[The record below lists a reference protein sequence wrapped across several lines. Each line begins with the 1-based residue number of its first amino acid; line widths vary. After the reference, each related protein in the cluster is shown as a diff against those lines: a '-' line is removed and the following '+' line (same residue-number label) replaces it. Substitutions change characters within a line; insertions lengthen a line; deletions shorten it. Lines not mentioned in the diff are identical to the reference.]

1 MEELWELTFCPI
13 CEDGFK
19 GTPVILTCCNR
30 NICETH
36 WVDALKKQK
45 TKLFKCQFCHK
56 THNMKNYKFPINE
69 KSQKLLEAD
78 MGEIEEEYENAHYEI
93 YYRLK
98 KSIEKMT
105 NLIGDPEY
113 FIFEHVADLKHEI
126 DLRKE
131 KLKEK
136 IDEICD
142 DMIQKMDNYQKE
154 CYENA
159 KRAKLAEK
167 NAELIREMQAK
178 LDKWEDID
186 TIIHQITNI

>member
-1 MEELWELTFCPI
+1 
-13 CEDGFK
+13 
-19 GTPVILTCCNR
+19 
-30 NICETH
+30 
-36 WVDALKKQK
+36 
-45 TKLFKCQFCHK
+45 
-56 THNMKNYKFPINE
+56 MKNYKFPINE

-113 FIFEHVADLKHEI
+113 FIFEHVADLKREI

-142 DMIQKMDNYQKE
+142 DMIQKMEKYQKE

-167 NAELIREMQAK
+167 NAELIKEMQAK
-178 LDKWEDID
+178 LEKWEDID
-186 TIIHQITNI
+186 TILVETPFEMNVICTEIKKYDTMLVEKIDALRNELLMNKVWNYVENELVLKQFEKELILFEE

>member
-1 MEELWELTFCPI
+1 MEELWDLTFCPI

-36 WVDALKKQK
+36 LVDELKKQK

-93 YYRLK
+93 YRLK
-98 KSIEKMT
+98 KSIEKIS

-113 FIFEHVADLKHEI
+113 FIFEHVADLKREI

-142 DMIQKMDNYQKE
+142 DMIQKISKGMLRE
-154 CYENA
+154 CKACKVSREKCRTHQGNA
-159 KRAKLAEK
+159 S
-167 NAELIREMQAK
+167 
-178 LDKWEDID
+178 
-186 TIIHQITNI
+186 